1 MYLLEHA
8 MLNLGKNKGRNM
20 LLLGITFAIIT
31 AIVVALSIFNATN
44 LVIEETRTSLQSA
57 VRIVP
62 QMQTLGE
69 TGGTGGGQMI
79 TGQAAQNQATFTA
92 EQFSDFANSDFV
104 LGWDLQDTPRGTDA
118 VFYLVSPL
126 LLSDFE
132 AELREKGLPENYAV
146 RTDEAAF
153 ASIVAPV
160 ESLQSLAITFLAVVV
175 VLGGV
180 IMALLSVIAIRER
193 KYEIGV
199 LRAMGLKKRKV
210 AFVIWAENV
219 IITGFCFV
227 LGMAAGNFLS
237 QPISDNILAG
247 QILSNADGESTATTL
262 AERLASESA
271 DALSTENFSENLQI
285 DILINATTA
294 LQILAISLLLASL
307 VGIISVSQITK
318 SEPIKILMER
328 T

>member
-1 MYLLEHA
+1 MNVAFLLNHA
-8 MLNLGKNKGRNM
+8 VLNLGKNKGRNI

-44 LVIEETRTSLQSA
+44 VVIDETRTSLQSA
-57 VRIVP
+57 VRLVS
-62 QMQTLGE
+62 QMQAV
-69 TGGTGGGQMI
+69 GGGQNNTQMI
-79 TGQAAQNQATFTA
+79 AGNQSQATFTA
-92 EQFSDFANSDFV
+92 EELANFANSQFV
-104 LGWDLQDTPRGTDA
+104 QGWDLQESPRGTEGI
-118 VFYLVSPL
+118 FYLVNPAML
-126 LLSDFE
+126 ADFE
-132 AELREKGLPENYAV
+132 AELRSKGLPENYAV

-160 ESLQSLAITFLAVVV
+160 ESLQNLAMTFLVVV
-175 VLGGV
+175 VALGAV

-199 LRAMGLKKRKV
+199 LRAMGLKKQKV
-210 AFVIWAENV
+210 AFIIWAETV
-219 IITGFCFV
+219 IITAICFV
-227 LGMAAGNFLS
+227 LGLTAGNFLS

-247 QILSNADGESTATTL
+247 QLSNAEITATTL
-262 AERLASESA
+262 AERIANESA
-271 DALSTENFSENLQI
+271 NGGETPNISGNLQV
-285 DILINATTA
+285 DIAINFVTA
-294 LQILAISLLLASL
+294 AQILAISLLLASL